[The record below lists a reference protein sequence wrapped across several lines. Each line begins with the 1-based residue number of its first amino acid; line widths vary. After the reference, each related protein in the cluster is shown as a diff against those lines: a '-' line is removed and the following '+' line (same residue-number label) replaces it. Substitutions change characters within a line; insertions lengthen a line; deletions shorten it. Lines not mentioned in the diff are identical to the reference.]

1 MNFFRRKTTWTNA
14 EFIWLKLSVA
24 SAYLM
29 IGAQYPEFFSKY
41 FPLIFTIFAIS
52 AIRAVFLW
60 IKKMDPQS
68 KK

>member
-1 MNFFRRKTTWTNA
+1 MNFFQRKTTWTNA

-29 IGAQYPEFFSKY
+29 IGAQYADFFSNY
-41 FPLIFTIFAIS
+41 FRVIFSVFAIS
-52 AIRAVFLW
+52 VIRAVFLW
-60 IKKMDPQS
+60 IKKMDTPN